1 MRKLKKG
8 KKKLKNNIFKSISKN
23 NLNNNLEEVL
33 ANKNF
38 SEETKNILLNIFY
51 KIENGYNDYK
61 TVKRDTYDK
70 KEYIKKLIKIID
82 EDCEK
87 IEFLK
92 PTDNISEFVNNEK
105 KEIICYPVETKVL
118 YSIAQIQKRNIVV
131 KCIDKYFEQAF
142 SFILNT
148 GNNINIVEPLRDFNG
163 FSWNIVYKEIEDIT
177 CNLIYQNMIF
187 LLGNKFVDKWVND
200 FNPLIDYFD
209 IFQAE
214 IEKKYGKKSREEI
227 IKKILKISIMTYFKY
242 DNEFKNSILEQKK
255 QIETF
260 YDELQNKEEYISKI
274 SKSKKQKEKEIKR
287 IDKIMNNK
295 DLIAEEYEK
304 RNEKLPLEKKIFSIR
319 VLKNILK
326 EERENFLKEIEE
338 LNNSIKPK
346 EYIKQRD
353 IINQKHEILYSL
365 GENLEYNIYNTLID
379 LQKDIIKCINKK
391 TKETTNKQELIE
403 LIYLFRYYC
412 YLPITSNTNIMQ
424 EHQLQRYIDKVG
436 KELIKKAIAEKI
448 IPQIIEDE
456 NANYKIIKKIIL
468 SKIISLEGIN
478 IKIEKDKDKE
488 NKILTIYDE
497 DIEDFIINIKDEGLK
512 IKNNKK
518 IKFINL

>member
-1 MRKLKKG
+1 M
-8 KKKLKNNIFKSISKN
+8 
-23 NLNNNLEEVL
+23 
-33 ANKNF
+33 
-38 SEETKNILLNIFY
+38 
-51 KIENGYNDYK
+51 
-61 TVKRDTYDK
+61 
-70 KEYIKKLIKIID
+70 
-82 EDCEK
+82 
-87 IEFLK
+87 
-92 PTDNISEFVNNEK
+92 
-105 KEIICYPVETKVL
+105 
-118 YSIAQIQKRNIVV
+118 
-131 KCIDKYFEQAF
+131 
-142 SFILNT
+142 
-148 GNNINIVEPLRDFNG
+148 EPLRDFNG

-255 QIETF
+255 QIETS
-260 YDELQNKEEYISKI
+260 YDEFQNKEEYISKI

-424 EHQLQRYIDKVG
+424 EHKLQRYIDKVG

-456 NANYKIIKKIIL
+456 NANYKIIKKIII

>member
-1 MRKLKKG
+1 MKDNL
-8 KKKLKNNIFKSISKN
+8 LKNIAKI

-38 SEETKNILLNIFY
+38 SEETKNVLLNIFY

-61 TVKRDTYDK
+61 TVKRNTYEK

-82 EDCEK
+82 EDCDK
-87 IEFLK
+87 IQFLK
-92 PTDNISEFVNNEK
+92 PTDQVQEIVNKEK
-105 KEIICYPVETKVL
+105 KEIICYPVETDIL
-118 YSIAQIQKRNIVV
+118 YAIAKIKKKNIVV
-131 KCIDKYFEQAF
+131 KYLDNNFEEAF

-148 GNNINIVEPLRDFNG
+148 GNNIDIVEPLRDFNG

-200 FNPLIDYFD
+200 FNPLIDYFE
-209 IFQAE
+209 IFQSEVEAQ
-214 IEKKYGKKSREEI
+214 YGKKIKEDI
-227 IKKILKISIMTYFKY
+227 IDEILKISVMTYFQRNN
-242 DNEFKNSILEQKK
+242 DFKNNILATK
-255 QIETF
+255 QEIEDSYYEF
-260 YDELQNKEEYISKI
+260 QDKEAYISNI
-274 SKSKKQKEKEIKR
+274 SKNKKQKEKDIKK
-287 IDKIMNNK
+287 IDKIINNK
-295 DLIAEEYEK
+295 ELIAQEYEK

-319 VLKNILK
+319 VLKNMLK
-326 EERENFLKEIEE
+326 EERENLLLEIEK

-353 IINQKHEILYSL
+353 NINQKYEIICSL
-365 GENLEYNIYNTLID
+365 DENIEEHIYNTLIE
-379 LQKDIIKCINKK
+379 LQKNIIKCISKK
-391 TKETTNKQELIE
+391 IKDATNKQELIE

-412 YLPITSNTNIMQ
+412 YLPITSKTNIMQ
-424 EHQLQRYIDKVG
+424 EHHLQRYIDKVG

-448 IPQIIEDE
+448 IPQIIEEE

-478 IKIEKDKDKE
+478 IKIEKNNE
-488 NKILTIYDE
+488 NKNLTIYDE
-497 DIEDFIINIKDEGLK
+497 DIEDFIINLKDEGLK

-518 IKFINL
+518 IKLINL